1 MEIHFELALYK
12 TLMSEKTEP
21 VRVQIEGWVSTFVV
35 IYAISTYWEVQL
47 SFVKSAQVKELA
59 H

>member
-1 MEIHFELALYK
+1 MK
-12 TLMSEKTEP
+12 SEKTEP
-21 VRVQIEGWVSTFVV
+21 VRVQIEWWVSKYDV